1 MQAVGST
8 MDIAHRL
15 ASEGTPAGTLVLA
28 DQQTAGRGRG
38 GKVWDSAPGQGI
50 WMTLIE
56 RPRDERAI
64 EVLSIRVGLAAAKA
78 LDRFAEEPIR
88 LKWPN
93 DLYTSGKKLAGILV
107 EARWR
112 EGQPEWVAIGI
123 GINVITP
130 EGVET
135 GIGLEPGTSRL
146 EVLEEVVALVRRALR
161 ATGSLTPAELAEF
174 KTRDMALGH
183 MCIEPANGE
192 VRGITER
199 GELIVALADSV
210 VRVRSGSLVLH
221 GDVRFD

>member
-146 EVLEEVVALVRRALR
+146 EVLEDGGRKYVWGQGLAAELDGAGPQRELENARLGLEAARQWIDVVEDRLERE
-161 ATGSLTPAELAEF
+161 ELAE
-174 KTRDMALGH
+174 
-183 MCIEPANGE
+183 
-192 VRGITER
+192 
-199 GELIVALADSV
+199 
-210 VRVRSGSLVLH
+210 
-221 GDVRFD
+221 